1 MSETHHR
8 FFLSRAAMGIC
19 FMFFILPATSGATP
33 NEDLLAENR
42 TALNAYFAD
51 QVDRLSTKSI
61 FDIDDTKAWPEQ
73 REQYRRQLLYMLGLD
88 PMPPTVPLNAVITG
102 TLDQEAF
109 IVEKIHFQSLPGLY
123 VTANLYLPK
132 NLEEAA
138 PVILYLC
145 GHARRVVDGVSLGN
159 KTAYQHH
166 PAWFAR
172 HGYVCL
178 IVDTIQLGEIQ
189 GLHHG
194 THKEGMW
201 WWNSRGYTAAGVEA
215 FNAMRAI
222 DYLETR
228 KEADTTRIG
237 VTGRSGGGIGTLYLS
252 ALDPRVTVAAPVA
265 GITDIRNHINDFL
278 TPNHCDCNYFPNLYR
293 FDYARVVSLIAPRP
307 LLIANTD
314 RDGIFPLDGVQRV
327 HAEVKKVYKRLG
339 AEKSLGLA
347 IAVGE
352 HADSQPLR
360 MPVFHWFN
368 QHLKGESPLID
379 SPAEPFVEEAALRVF
394 EELPGD
400 EIVTRIHETFVPK
413 AQVPIPENVEAWQE
427 QRAAFLAGLKEN
439 TFRNW
444 PGAFPDLGAEQIFAV
459 DREGVHLEGWRF
471 TVEAN
476 VRLSFYATWSA
487 GLMAP
492 ERIYLSVADDQAWEN
507 AMASYR
513 TVFGDLLP
521 DYPEVETNEEAFV
534 QGRNLLE
541 SSGAVIAMLPPRGVG
556 PGSWA
561 KPGSSDAIHLRRCF
575 PILGQ
580 TLYGQR
586 VLDVLRALEGLRE
599 AAPEIPVTLMGEGE
613 MAGVAL
619 YAALLDGAVDTL
631 HLIQPPTSHDEGPEL
646 LNVLRFMDIP
656 QAVAL
661 ALENSKIILKTDHPQ
676 MWDYTKAVARL
687 MNREASFRIE

>member
-1 MSETHHR
+1 
-8 FFLSRAAMGIC
+8 
-19 FMFFILPATSGATP
+19 
-33 NEDLLAENR
+33 
-42 TALNAYFAD
+42 
-51 QVDRLSTKSI
+51 
-61 FDIDDTKAWPEQ
+61 
-73 REQYRRQLLYMLGLD
+73 MLGLE
-88 PMPPTVPLNAVITG
+88 PMPETAPLNAVVTG
-102 TLDQEAF
+102 TLEQDKF
-109 IVEKIHFQSLPGLY
+109 TVEKVHFQSLPGLY

-132 NLEEAA
+132 NIDEPA

-178 IVDTIQLGEIQ
+178 IVDTIQLGEIE
-189 GLHHG
+189 GMHHG

-201 WWNSRGYTAAGVEA
+201 WWNSRGYTPSGVEA

-252 ALDPRVTVAAPVA
+252 ALDSRVTVAAPVA
-265 GITDIRNHINDFL
+265 GITDIRNHITNFL
-278 TPNHCDCNYFPNLYR
+278 TPNHCDCNFFPNLYR
-293 FDYARVVSLIAPRP
+293 FDYARIVSLIAPRP

-327 HAEVKKVYKRLG
+327 HAEVKNVYKRLG

-347 IAVGE
+347 IAMGE

-368 QHLKGESPLID
+368 QHLKGETPLIA
-379 SPAEPFVEEAALRVF
+379 SPAEPFVEDTALKVF
-394 EELPGD
+394 DTLPGD

-413 AQVPIPENVEAWQE
+413 AQVPVPKNVEAWKE
-427 QRAAFLAGLKEN
+427 QRAAFLVGLKEN

-444 PGAFPDLGAEQIFAV
+444 PQNFPSLDPEQLFAV

-471 TVEAN
+471 TVEPH
-476 VRLSFYATWSA
+476 VRLSFYATWKT

-492 ERIYLSVADDQAWEN
+492 ERIYLSVADDAAWGN

-521 DYPEVETNEEAFV
+521 DCPEAELNEETFA
-534 QGRNLLE
+534 QDRNLLE
-541 SSGAVIAMLPPRGVG
+541 SSGAIIAMLTPRGVG
-556 PGSWA
+556 PGAWA
-561 KPGSSDAIHLRRCF
+561 NPGSSDAIHLRRCF

-580 TLYGQR
+580 TLDGQR
-586 VLDVLRALEGLRE
+586 VLDVLRAIEGLRE

-619 YAALLDGAVDTL
+619 YAAVMDGAVDTL
-631 HLIQPPTSHDEGPEL
+631 HLMHPPVSHGEGPEL
-646 LNVLRFMDIP
+646 LNVLRLMDIP

-661 ALENSKIILKTDHPQ
+661 ALENTQVILKTDYPES
-676 MWDYTKAVARL
+676 WDYTKAVARL
-687 MNREASFRIE
+687 MNREASLRIE